1 MERRWGLPASERAAM
16 MQEEINGVNGSEK
29 PDQGMSERE
38 LARLGKLVML
48 GQLAPGVIHEI
59 NNPLF
64 AILGL
69 LEFLLP
75 DAEPGSKGEQRLQL
89 VQQSGLEIKEIV
101 RSILDFARER
111 TDEVADIELDAVVG
125 DAMALFH
132 RTSVARDVES
142 RLEADGGPFVVRASR
157 NRLKVVFLALLT
169 NAQQAMPRGG
179 TVTVTVAR
187 DADRIVA
194 RVTDTGEGVPAGV
207 EAHIFE
213 PFFTTR
219 GDQGAVGIGLS
230 IARAAVSEHGG
241 DLSLAR
247 ATGPGATFVI
257 SLPSVGP

>member
-1 MERRWGLPASERAAM
+1 
-16 MQEEINGVNGSEK
+16 VNGSEK
-29 PDQGMSERE
+29 PDGTMSERE
-38 LARLGKLVML
+38 LARLGKLVTL

-75 DAEPGSKGEQRLQL
+75 DAAPGSKGEQRLQL

-101 RSILDFARER
+101 RAILDFARER
-111 TDEVADIELDAVVG
+111 IDEVGDLELDTVAG
-125 DAMALFH
+125 EAIALFQ

-142 RLEADGGPFVVRASR
+142 RLDTEGGSLVVRASR
-157 NRLKVVFLALLT
+157 NGLKVVLLALLT

-179 TVTVTVAR
+179 TVTVTVGR
-187 DADRIVA
+187 DGDRVVA
-194 RVTDTGEGVPAGV
+194 RVTDTGTGVPQDV
-207 EAHIFE
+207 EPHIFE

-230 IARAAVSEHGG
+230 V
-241 DLSLAR
+241 AR
-247 ATGPGATFVI
+247 ATIGEYGGELFLARDGAPGATFVV
-257 SLPSVGP
+257 SLPAAS